1 MAEQEKKPAAP
12 AGAEKAK
19 AAKPAGDKK
28 PGRKKGATGE
38 GYFTVAPEGT
48 PRANRVARLKVRY
61 EKEVAPA
68 LKKKLGLDNVM
79 EVPRLTRIVVN
90 CCAKEAV
97 ANPKVLDAVV
107 GELAVITGQKPVVTK
122 AKKAISQFKLR
133 EGLAIGA
140 KVTLRKKL
148 MYEFLDRLVNITLPR
163 VRDFSGVPT
172 TSFDGRGN
180 YTLGLREQII
190 FPEIDFDKVEATRGM
205 NITFVTTA
213 KDNEGARALLAELG
227 MPFRK

>member
-1 MAEQEKKPAAP
+1 MADQEKKPAT
-12 AGAEKAK
+12 EKPAK
-19 AAKPAGDKK
+19 AAAGAPEKKAKDK
-28 PGRKKGATGE
+28 KKGATGE
-38 GYFTVAPEGT
+38 GYYTVAPAGT

-61 EKEVAPA
+61 EKEVVPS
-68 LKKKLGLDNVM
+68 LIKKLSLKNRM
-79 EVPRLTRIVVN
+79 EVPKLTRIVVN

-97 ANPKVLDAVV
+97 ANPKVLESVV
-107 GELAVITGQKPVVTK
+107 GELAVITGQKPVVTR

-140 KVTLRKKL
+140 KVTLRKKM

-163 VRDFSGVPT
+163 VRDFNGVPT

-190 FPEIDFDKVEATRGM
+190 FAEIDFDKVEATRGL

-213 KDNEGARALLAELG
+213 KNNEGARALLAELG

>member
-1 MAEQEKKPAAP
+1 MAEEKKP
-12 AGAEKAK
+12 EK
-19 AAKPAGDKK
+19 AAKPAKAPAEAKK
-28 PGRKKGATGE
+28 SGGKRKGATGE
-38 GYFTVAPEGT
+38 SYYQVAAEGT
-48 PRANRVARLKVRY
+48 KRANRPARLRVRY
-61 EKEVAPA
+61 EKEIVPV
-68 LKKKLGLDNVM
+68 LVKKLGLKNPM
-79 EVPRLTRIVVN
+79 EVPKLSRIVVN
-90 CCAKEAV
+90 TCAKESV
-97 ANPKVLDAVV
+97 ANPKVLEAVL
-107 GELAVITGQKPVVTK
+107 GELAVITGQKPVLTK

-133 EGLAIGA
+133 QGLAIGA

-148 MYEFLDRLVNITLPR
+148 MYEFLDRLVNLTLPR

-172 TSFDGRGN
+172 NSFDGRGN

-190 FPEIDFDKVEATRGM
+190 FPEIDFDKVESTRGL